1 MLRPP
6 FSASVGVTTGVT
18 SFDSAATEGTFVEV
32 GFELAWST
40 ADLEMFTETSGY
52 KGCPLML
59 YA

>member
-40 ADLEMFTETSGY
+40 ADLLMLTETSGY
-52 KGCPLML
+52 KG
-59 YA
+59 